1 MTTIIAI
8 IFAIFMWIAGYNI
21 HSKKRLKAII
31 ELSIL
36 GISTVITG
44 MFVDEYIT
52 KYIFLLVIAICF
64 VLMTLNSIMFKII
77 KNNPYLQ
84 F

>member
-1 MTTIIAI
+1 MSTIIAI
-8 IFAIFMWIAGYNI
+8 IFAIFMWIAGYNM

-36 GISTVITG
+36 GISIVITG

-52 KYIFLLVIAICF
+52 KYIFLVVIAICF
-64 VLMTLNSIMFKII
+64 VLMTLDSIMFKII
-77 KNNPYLQ
+77 KK
-84 F
+84 